1 MIIPP
6 KQELTL
12 TWEEEDKT
20 VGVSA
25 TLDIWVAQMILTLS
39 PGSQG
44 IIMDAV
50 IKEVERLND
59 LLEEVKNEEAED
71 EDESST

>member
-1 MIIPP
+1 MIIPH

-59 LLEEVKNEEAED
+59 LLEEVKNEEVED
-71 EDESST
+71 ENESFA